1 MALKISGLNNKNEF
15 ISLTKEGKRWGEL
28 IDAVMQG
35 KVIPVIGADFLVD
48 KDEDNVGNLHQQI
61 VDILASSF
69 GVKSKPESFSQLV
82 YDKDFLYGT
91 NNEKDDVYILINQIL
106 NRAIEEEQLSPNK
119 LMMRLLKLRM
129 FPFVITTSFT
139 PVVEMAMREAWP
151 DKEVRVLQFYNDPE
165 LNKIVGKGE
174 IESELDMKQPT
185 VYYMFGKYSDNK
197 SYVVTDMDM
206 MEYCKKWISGGSN
219 VPRVLTEV
227 IKNVT
232 YLFLA
237 TITVIGCSASFGAQC
252 DPP

>member
-1 MALKISGLNNKNEF
+1 MALKISGLNNKNES

-28 IDAVMQG
+28 IDAIMQG

-48 KDEDNVGNLHQQI
+48 KDKDEDKDNVGNLHQQI

-69 GVKSKPESFSQLV
+69 HVKSNPESFSQLV

-91 NNEKDDVYILINQIL
+91 NNEEDAVYILINQIL
-106 NRAIEEEQLSPNK
+106 NQAIEEEQLSPNK

-151 DKEVRVLQFYNDPE
+151 DKEVRVLQFRNDPVF
-165 LNKIVGKGE
+165 NRTVGKGD

-206 MEYCKKWISGGSN
+206 MEFCKKWISEGSN

-227 IKNVT
+227 IKKT
-232 YLFLA
+232 LL
-237 TITVIGCSASFGAQC
+237 TCSWQQFQ
-252 DPP
+252 